1 MKTKLEERYFQKEE
15 LGANSLPYK
24 ALATALKE
32 TFELTSVFDAG
43 CRDAKLLKA
52 LFDLGINLDLA
63 GCDYFEWAVNGADT
77 QVKDL
82 IFQHDLRDAISIEN
96 KYDLVTCFEVAEHID
111 PEYCDIF
118 LNNLKTLSNKY
129 VLLTWSETGGEND
142 REHDAHLQHLNPL
155 KVNDMIET
163 VGKHMTLNQT
173 LTDKFLKNSDKQ
185 PDFLYYWKKSLTV
198 WEV

>member
-1 MKTKLEERYFQKEE
+1 MKTKLEERYFQEEE

-77 QVKDL
+77 HVKDL
-82 IFQHDLRDAISIEN
+82 IFQHDLRDAISIKD

-111 PEYCDIF
+111 PEYCDVF
-118 LNNLKTLSNKY
+118 LNNLKTISNKY
-129 VLLTWSETGGEND
+129 VVLTWSESGGKDD
-142 REHDAHLQHLNPL
+142 REHDTHLQHLNPM
-155 KVNDMIET
+155 KKEDVISV
-163 VGKHMTLNQT
+163 VGKHMKLNTT
-173 LTDKFLKNSDKQ
+173 LTNQLLKNSNK
-185 PDFLYYWKKSLTV
+185 PEFLWYWRKSLTV